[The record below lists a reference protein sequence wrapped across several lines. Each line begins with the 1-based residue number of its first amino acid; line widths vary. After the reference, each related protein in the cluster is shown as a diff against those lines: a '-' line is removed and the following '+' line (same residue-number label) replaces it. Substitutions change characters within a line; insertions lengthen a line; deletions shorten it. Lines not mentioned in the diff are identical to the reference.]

1 MANEDNFI
9 VAICR
14 RGEKLLLDD
23 FLEIPDHALNGAGQ
37 THLFYPKYNE
47 INMLGPGWL
56 RGKILLSD
64 LNATCC
70 EIVLP

>member
-37 THLFYPKYNE
+37 THLFYSKYNE
-47 INMLGPGWL
+47 INMLGAGWL
-56 RGKILLSD
+56 CAKESAGLECGRVADVWS
-64 LNATCC
+64 
-70 EIVLP
+70 